1 MSELFFSGWNS
12 LVHVVVVGIVC
23 YVTLLVTLRLS
34 GKRTLSRM
42 NAYDMIITMALGAVL
57 TKAMLTKD
65 QSIADAVL
73 AIILLIGFQY
83 VVSAFSCRSQF
94 FRDIVTPKPAVLYHN
109 GDFARDV
116 MRKERVSEKEVE
128 AAVHEKGVPDL
139 GGVDAIILGAN
150 GELSV
155 LVKPDKLD
163 PVVIQRH
170 RQGRI

>member
-1 MSELFFSGWNS
+1 MSELFFSGWGS
-12 LVHVVVVGIVC
+12 LIHVVVVGVVC

-65 QSIADAVL
+65 QSLADSVL
-73 AIILLIGFQY
+73 AIVLLIGFQY
-83 VVSAFSCRSQF
+83 VVSVLSCNF
-94 FRDIVTPKPAVLYHN
+94 DGFRNLVTPKPAVLYHD
-109 GDFARDV
+109 GKFARDV
-116 MRKERVSEKEVE
+116 MRKERVTEKEVE
-128 AAVHEKGVPDL
+128 AAVHEKGVSGLDC
-139 GGVDAIILGAN
+139 VDAVILGAN

-155 LVKPDKLD
+155 LVKPDLMN
-163 PVVIQRH
+163 PVAIDRK